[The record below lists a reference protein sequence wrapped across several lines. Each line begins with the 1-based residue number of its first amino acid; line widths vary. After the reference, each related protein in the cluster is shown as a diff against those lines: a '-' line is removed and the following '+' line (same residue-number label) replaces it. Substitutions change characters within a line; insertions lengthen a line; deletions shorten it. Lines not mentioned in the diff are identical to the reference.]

1 MRPTIRKAG
10 RLVIPKSR
18 RDGGG
23 RRSSELQ
30 KSNGRLVIPATGQP
44 ISIDDVRSLG
54 EADQP

>member
-10 RLVIPKSR
+10 WLVIPKPL
-18 RDGGG
+18 RDRWG

-30 KSNGRLVIPATGQP
+30 ESNGRLVIPATGQS

-54 EADQP
+54 EADQQ